1 MRDNH
6 EGQPE
11 ILDAFQDG
19 EHYFGLVQLERLGEH
34 KSFRF
39 GVSRDGYLALKRAL
53 QLRLFDQMP
62 GVPYRYFFVP
72 AVRHLEGER
81 VMMTVRVEQGRDGKQ
96 FETEASRDVV
106 ANLMWFYELKDWSK
120 AEHLAV
126 VA

>member
-11 ILDAFQDG
+11 ILDAFQQD
-19 EHYFGLVQLERLGEH
+19 EHYFGLVQLERSGEQRT
-34 KSFRF
+34 FRF

-62 GVPYRYFFVP
+62 GVRCRYFFVP
-72 AVRHLEGER
+72 AVRRLEGER

-96 FETEASRDVV
+96 IEIEASRDVV
-106 ANLMWFYELKDWSK
+106 ANLMWFYELDDWSR